1 MSKYHMPPLPGD
13 MREIVLFAVQDIQ
26 ERINKL
32 EELLCLS
39 DEEEENEDV
48 EIIYNPAAWAEIAY
62 DIQAFVKNSDS
73 DEEKV
78 TTTKSNSKVE
88 IDNLLDRFIKK
99 NPSIS
104 RPKAEFYKP
113 ENMARKSEEFHGEV
127 VSETLAQLFYKQGHL
142 HTSLEMYEKLMLQN
156 PDKKD
161 IFAARIKSLKEELIN
176 KL

>member
-1 MSKYHMPPLPGD
+1 MSQFSLGNVTLSQANESVEIEEDITINLP
-13 MREIVLFAVQDIQ
+13 ENF
-26 ERINKL
+26 
-32 EELLCLS
+32 
-39 DEEEENEDV
+39 EEENEEV

-62 DIQAFVKNSDS
+62 DIQAFVK
-73 DEEKV
+73 DEEKE
-78 TTTKSNSKVE
+78 TATSSNSKDE
-88 IDNLLDRFIKK
+88 IDNLLDKFIKK

-161 IFAARIKSLKEELIN
+161 IFAARIKSIKEELIN